1 MLQLLHKEPAKAE
14 YVLDAAVASVNPIY
28 RPSLVDVAA
37 RGPWMHDGRA
47 RSLRDAVLLGEG
59 HGAARHLDAERLSDL
74 LRYLESL

>member
-1 MLQLLHKEPAKAE
+1 VGCAGCHAGPRLTNNENHDVGTGGAYQ
-14 YVLDAAVASVNPIY
+14 V
-28 RPSLVDVAA
+28 PSLVDVAA

-47 RSLRDAVLLGEG
+47 RSLRDAVMLGEG